1 MQQVPNQPTVQP
13 LAALDG
19 PIGINNIDEGRF
31 YYVHFQD
38 VQVPADYIV
47 KVVSK
52 DNDGQ
57 IMKVLP
63 KKYRNPN
70 NLEQWLEAHEEPFA
84 VMGHQGVP
92 LQHAAPANVMPNVPE
107 EYLAWDVEFDTV
119 GVQYFFYVPHQQ
131 GGRSKI
137 KKGRSSKKTKVS
149 KGSKKTKGVK
159 KGRKA
164 NRNRRTAK
172 K

>member
-1 MQQVPNQPTVQP
+1 MEQVPNVPTVQP

-19 PIGINNIDEGRF
+19 PVGINNIDEGRF

-38 VQVPADYIV
+38 DQFSADYIV

-52 DNDGQ
+52 DNDAGV
-57 IMKVLP
+57 MKVLP

-70 NLEQWLEAHEEPFA
+70 NLEQWLEPHQEPFA

-119 GVQYFFYVPHQQ
+119 GVQYLFYVPHQQ
-131 GGRSKI
+131 GGKRKLKTKKAKKKTRKGKGHKGHKVGKHTKRHI
-137 KKGRSSKKTKVS
+137 KK
-149 KGSKKTKGVK
+149 
-159 KGRKA
+159 
-164 NRNRRTAK
+164 
-172 K
+172 

>member
-1 MQQVPNQPTVQP
+1 MEQVPNVPTVQP

-19 PIGINNIDEGRF
+19 PVGINNIDEGRF

-38 VQVPADYIV
+38 DQFPADYIV
-47 KVVSK
+47 KIVSK

-70 NLEQWLEAHEEPFA
+70 NLGQWLEAFEEPFA

-92 LQHAAPANVMPNVPE
+92 LQHAAVGNVMPNVPE

-119 GVQYFFYVPHQQ
+119 GAQYFFYLPHQQ
-131 GGRSKI
+131 GGRSKS
-137 KKGRSSKKTKVS
+137 KKSKKTK
-149 KGSKKTKGVK
+149 KAKKSK

-164 NRNRRTAK
+164 RGTRNRRTAK